1 MSAPGQGYDMGQRR
15 ILIVEDEA
23 IIAMELRE
31 TLEHLGY
38 MVVGNELR
46 GEDAV
51 LAAGKL
57 RPDVV
62 LMDIHL
68 KGKMDGIEASDR
80 IARRYDIPVIYTTA
94 HSDRETLSRAIR
106 TQPYGYIIKP
116 FNEHDLYSNIEM
128 AMHKHRVKSRLEGSP
143 EMVDSAINMVAG
155 AVVITDAEGRIERLN
170 LEAERVTGYRLSDVE
185 GVPFFTAF
193 GVSVPGRDLMMEKL
207 LSSSEY
213 AAGSMISFPST
224 IRLGMKSG
232 GNILAHLNTGII
244 QEKGSSRIQKI
255 AFLIEPYTP
264 KTEGAKEG
272 YPTVA
277 ALVEAMPD
285 PFACV
290 AEDGDVVLY
299 NGPFS
304 SLCRRLGSDISGV
317 MPHITAALPES
328 FIGGSALFQG
338 IIADNQVVVTRE
350 KVVKFST
357 GSVVYAIRYLPIERE
372 TDRSSRYLALHI
384 RDVTSETRA
393 MRQYERTRAESQ
405 HTDVAIEGIGDLCT
419 ALKETVLA
427 MSWAYEKGPAFRDA
441 ANEQLD
447 EVNRIIGDI
456 DLRLIEIEKNRQV

>member
-1 MSAPGQGYDMGQRR
+1 MGQRR

-38 MVVGNELR
+38 SVVGNELR

-143 EMVDSAINMVAG
+143 EMVDSALNMVAG
-155 AVVITDAEGRIERLN
+155 AVVITDSGGCIERLN
-170 LEAERVTGYRLSDVE
+170 LEAERLTGYRLSDVE
-185 GVPFFTAF
+185 GVQFFTAF
-193 GVSVPGRDLMMEKL
+193 RVSVPGRDVLMEKL
-207 LSSSEY
+207 LVSSEY
-213 AAGSMISFPST
+213 AAGSMLSFPST
-224 IRLGMKSG
+224 IRVGMKSG
-232 GNILAHLNTGII
+232 GYILAHLNTVVI
-244 QEKGSSRIQKI
+244 QEKGSSRIQNI
-255 AFLIEPYTP
+255 AFLIEPFVP
-264 KTEGAKEG
+264 GAEGGAAAGG
-272 YPTVA
+272 YPAIA
-277 ALVEAMPD
+277 AFVEAMPD

-290 AEDGDVVLY
+290 AEDGDVILF
-299 NGPFS
+299 NGRFS
-304 SLCRRLGSDISGV
+304 SLCERLGYDISGLV
-317 MPHITAALPES
+317 PHITGALPES
-328 FIGGSALFQG
+328 FIGGSVLFQE
-338 IIADNQVVVTRE
+338 ILADNQVVTRE

-357 GSVVYAIRYLPIERE
+357 GSIVYSIRYLPVAGEKN
-372 TDRSSRYLALHI
+372 TGSRYLALQI
-384 RDVTSETRA
+384 RDVTAETRA
-393 MRQYERTRAESQ
+393 VRQCERTQAGAQ
-405 HTDVAIEGIGDLCT
+405 NTDAAIEGIGDLCT

-447 EVNRIIGDI
+447 EVNRILGDI